1 MASGM
6 FLETVRSPG
15 LSHLSYIIG
24 HQGRAAVIDPRRD
37 CDIYVDMAN
46 RRGARIDYIFETHR
60 NEDYVIGSK
69 DLARMTG
76 ADIYHGSHMDF
87 EYGHSVSDGD
97 TFDLG
102 DLRLKILETPGHTF
116 ESISIAVIDAGFGE
130 DAAGVFTGDALF
142 VGDVGRTDFFPDQAE
157 EVAGLLYDSI
167 FKKILPLG
175 DQVILYPS
183 HGAGSVCGEGMAE
196 REFSTL
202 GMEKRYNPALQK
214 KNRED
219 FIRFKL
225 NEQHDMPPYF
235 RRMEEFN
242 QEGSAPSIGH
252 LSIPKPLTAS
262 WFNDLVDSGAVI
274 LDVRSPEAIGGALI
288 PGSLGI
294 PLAMVTAFA
303 GWFLPYDRDL
313 LLVVDAY
320 DEVETAFRHL
330 TRIGYDRVAGFLD
343 DGLHAWEV
351 SGRDYQS
358 IPTVRTRELVR
369 RINRK
374 ENFTLLDV
382 RKKKEF
388 QQARLPGALHVYVG
402 ELPDNL
408 DKVPKDKDT
417 VTFCGS
423 GQRAVI
429 AATIL
434 KNAGHENVA
443 NCLGSMAACSAV
455 GCPVIE
461 GGQKS

>member
-76 ADIYHGSHMDF
+76 ADIYHGSRMDF

-130 DAAGVFTGDALF
+130 DAVGVFTGDALF

-358 IPTVRTRELVR
+358 IPTVHTRELVR

-374 ENFTLLDV
+374 EEFTLLDV
-382 RKKKEF
+382 RKKRSF
-388 QQARLPGALHVYVG
+388 SR
-402 ELPDNL
+402 PDC
-408 DKVPKDKDT
+408 PAPFT
-417 VTFCGS
+417 C
-423 GQRAVI
+423 
-429 AATIL
+429 
-434 KNAGHENVA
+434 
-443 NCLGSMAACSAV
+443 MSAS
-455 GCPVIE
+455 CRTTLTKFPRTKIR
-461 GGQKS
+461 

>member
-1 MASGM
+1 
-6 FLETVRSPG
+6 
-15 LSHLSYIIG
+15 
-24 HQGRAAVIDPRRD
+24 
-37 CDIYVDMAN
+37 
-46 RRGARIDYIFETHR
+46 
-60 NEDYVIGSK
+60 
-69 DLARMTG
+69 
-76 ADIYHGSHMDF
+76 
-87 EYGHSVSDGD
+87 
-97 TFDLG
+97 
-102 DLRLKILETPGHTF
+102 
-116 ESISIAVIDAGFGE
+116 
-130 DAAGVFTGDALF
+130 
-142 VGDVGRTDFFPDQAE
+142 
-157 EVAGLLYDSI
+157 
-167 FKKILPLG
+167 LG

-358 IPTVRTRELVR
+358 IPTVHTRELVR

-374 ENFTLLDV
+374 EEFTLLDV